1 MGPHFSQVG
10 GVGLIP
16 DRRTKIPLA
25 MWCGQKKGGGDRDG
39 SLRQRLEGRRHKL
52 RDTRG
57 PQRLQEAGK
66 ALRRARGPVSPDHTL
81 ISGCQDRAN
90 ECWSKSARVQSPA
103 AQPRPLTQGVS
114 GRGPRAPHS
123 ICTDLC
129 AVRGPPWVPRGSLGA
144 PRSPQACGTAG
155 TLLGGRLPRGAALR
169 CPVRSRLG
177 AAPITGGLHVSP
189 ASVAQP

>member
-10 GVGLIP
+10 GAGLIH

-25 MWCGQKKGGGDRDG
+25 MWCGQKIGGGDRDG
-39 SLRQRLEGRRHKL
+39 NRRQRLEGCRHKL
-52 RDTRG
+52 RDTQG

-81 ISGCQDRAN
+81 ISGRRDRAN
-90 ECWSKSARVQSPA
+90 ECRSKSARVRSPA
-103 AQPRPLTQGVS
+103 ARPRTLTQGVS
-114 GRGPRAPHS
+114 GRGLRAPHS

-129 AVRGPPWVPRGSLGA
+129 AGAGASMGPSGP
-144 PRSPQACGTAG
+144 PRSPQAPGTAG
-155 TLLGGRLPRGAALR
+155 TLLGCGRLPRGAALR
-169 CPVRSRLG
+169 CPVRSKLG
-177 AAPITGGLHVSP
+177 AAPITGGLRVSP